1 VISMDTLTS
10 TAISIVMSEEIA
22 RLLKKKNRGYT
33 YSLKVDV
40 DGLKIIDFVNDEPHA
55 RLTSITIYNDG
66 EDEVYASVN
75 TYVKNAPIKPHEI
88 LNIEFDDQ
96 LIEKLYLDVDEGK
109 KAVVRVFGT
118 Y

>member
-1 VISMDTLTS
+1 MDAVTS
-10 TAISIVMSEEIA
+10 LAIGVVMAEEIA
-22 RLLKKKNRGYT
+22 RSMKSKQKGYT
-33 YSLKVDV
+33 YSLTIVVDK
-40 DGLKIIDFVNDEPHA
+40 LKIIDFVDSEPHA
-55 RLTSITIYNDG
+55 RLASITIYNDG

-88 LNIEFDDQ
+88 LNIEFREP

-109 KAVVRVFGT
+109 TATVRIFGI

>member
-1 VISMDTLTS
+1 MDTLTS
-10 TAISIVMSEEIA
+10 TAINIVMAEEIA
-22 RLLKKKNRGYT
+22 RLLKKKSRGYT
-33 YSLKVDV
+33 YSLKVVV
-40 DGLKIIDFVNDEPHA
+40 DGLKIIDFVNGEPHA
-55 RLTSITIYNDG
+55 KLTSITIYNDG

-88 LNIEFDDQ
+88 LNIEFSEP

-109 KAVVRVFGT
+109 RAVVRVFGT